1 MRYIGFRSFK
11 RLPFSITLAAL
22 FMISAGL
29 PGLSPMLQSQAETSY
44 PFTYNLFSLERLDAG
59 SGGHFTTTAQINNS
73 AIEVLVD
80 TGATAVALSFEDA
93 QKAGLQPNTLKF
105 DIPVNTANG
114 TSYAARVMLRKVS
127 IGTVRVTDVEG
138 LVLPKGAFHGT
149 LLGMSFLGRLSSF
162 SVESGTLILKN

>member
-1 MRYIGFRSFK
+1 MRFK
-11 RLPFSITLAAL
+11 RFPSSVILASL
-22 FMISAGL
+22 FMVSAGL
-29 PGLSPMLQSQAETSY
+29 PGLSPLLQSQAETAN
-44 PFTYNLFSLERLDAG
+44 PVVYNLFSLERLEAG
-59 SGGHFTTTAQINNS
+59 AGGHFTTKAQINNS
-73 AIEVLVD
+73 SINVLVD

-114 TSYAARVMLRKVS
+114 TSYAARVMLRKVA

-138 LVLPKGAFHGT
+138 LVLPRGTFNGT

-162 SVESGTLILKN
+162 SVENGKLILKN